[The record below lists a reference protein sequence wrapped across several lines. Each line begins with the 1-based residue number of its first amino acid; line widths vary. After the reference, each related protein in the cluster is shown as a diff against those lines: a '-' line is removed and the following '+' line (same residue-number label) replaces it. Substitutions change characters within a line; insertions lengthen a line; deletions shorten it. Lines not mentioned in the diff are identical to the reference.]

1 MLQFNSLNRRK
12 SAAEG
17 SFFWASEQSCADG
30 CRVQQ
35 APELTPRWSGTGQLG
50 AGTKE
55 EEEGEEKG
63 EEALGSDRLL
73 A

>member
-1 MLQFNSLNRRK
+1 M
-12 SAAEG
+12 
-17 SFFWASEQSCADG
+17 
-30 CRVQQ
+30 
-35 APELTPRWSGTGQLG
+35 PELTPRWSGTGQLG

-63 EEALGSDRLL
+63 EETLGSDKLL